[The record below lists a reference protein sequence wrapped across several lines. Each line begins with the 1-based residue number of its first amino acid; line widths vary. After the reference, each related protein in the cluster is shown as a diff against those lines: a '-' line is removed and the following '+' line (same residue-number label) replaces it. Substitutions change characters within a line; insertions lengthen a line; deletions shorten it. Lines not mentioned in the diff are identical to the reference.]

1 MRCLPPNALLPEREQ
16 KTKRG
21 SMKTSQTVAQ
31 SGALTEPRMRSASL
45 LRTSPRSG
53 VSSGTASKIDKVAT
67 SASAISPAKQKRV
80 RLKPESRDQLLERL
94 RNPQL
99 SLHEASILLRVSRA
113 TVRRYADAGR
123 LQCLRTPGGQR
134 RFYLR
139 DIEQFYRQLKM
150 RR

>member
-1 MRCLPPNALLPEREQ
+1 MN
-16 KTKRG
+16 KTP
-21 SMKTSQTVAQ
+21 TVA
-31 SGALTEPRMRSASL
+31 STGALSDGRMRSASL
-45 LRTSPRSG
+45 LRASARSG
-53 VSSGTASKIDKVAT
+53 ASSGTASKTEK
-67 SASAISPAKQKRV
+67 PAPDAPPPAPPAPPVKKRV
-80 RLKPESRDQLLERL
+80 RLKPESREQLLERL

-139 DIEQFYRQLKM
+139 DIETFYRQLKM

>member
-1 MRCLPPNALLPEREQ
+1 
-16 KTKRG
+16 
-21 SMKTSQTVAQ
+21 MKTSQTVAPG
-31 SGALTEPRMRSASL
+31 GALTEPRSRSASL
-45 LRTSPRSG
+45 LRTSARSG
-53 VSSGTASKIDKVAT
+53 VTSGAASKIEKNTAA
-67 SASAISPAKQKRV
+67 ASAGSPVKQKRV

>member
-1 MRCLPPNALLPEREQ
+1 MN
-16 KTKRG
+16 K
-21 SMKTSQTVAQ
+21 SQTVA
-31 SGALTEPRMRSASL
+31 SGSALTEPRPRSASL
-45 LRTSPRSG
+45 LRGGSRSS
-53 VSSGTASKIDKVAT
+53 VSSGTASKTDKAAAPAT
-67 SASAISPAKQKRV
+67 PVPGAPVKQKRV
-80 RLKPESRDQLLERL
+80 RLKPETRDQLLERL

-139 DIEQFYRQLKM
+139 DIELFYRQLKL

>member
-1 MRCLPPNALLPEREQ
+1 
-16 KTKRG
+16 
-21 SMKTSQTVAQ
+21 MKTSQSVA
-31 SGALTEPRMRSASL
+31 SASTLTEPRLRSASL
-45 LRTSPRSG
+45 LRASSRS
-53 VSSGTASKIDKVAT
+53 SSLSGTAPKIEKAAPSAPSPGASVP
-67 SASAISPAKQKRV
+67 ASAPVKQKRV

-139 DIEQFYRQLKM
+139 DIELFYRQLKM

>member
-1 MRCLPPNALLPEREQ
+1 
-16 KTKRG
+16 
-21 SMKTSQTVAQ
+21 MKTSQTVAPG
-31 SGALTEPRMRSASL
+31 GALTEPRMRSASL
-45 LRTSPRSG
+45 LRASARSG
-53 VSSGTASKIDKVAT
+53 ASSGTAPKTEKSAASVAPASALSASAT
-67 SASAISPAKQKRV
+67 SASAPAKQKRV

-139 DIEQFYRQLKM
+139 DIELFYRQLKM

>member
-1 MRCLPPNALLPEREQ
+1 MFAR
-16 KTKRG
+16 KTGEHGRRTTSKRG
-21 SMKTSQTVAQ
+21 TMNKTPTVAQ
-31 SGALTEPRMRSASL
+31 ASTVSDGRMRSASL
-45 LRTSPRSG
+45 LRASARSG
-53 VSSGTASKIDKVAT
+53 ASSTASKPEKP
-67 SASAISPAKQKRV
+67 ASGAPPPVTPPPVKKRV
-80 RLKPESRDQLLERL
+80 RLKPESREQLLERL

-139 DIEQFYRQLKM
+139 DIETFYRQLKM

>member
-1 MRCLPPNALLPEREQ
+1 
-16 KTKRG
+16 
-21 SMKTSQTVAQ
+21 MKTSQSVA
-31 SGALTEPRMRSASL
+31 SANTLTEPRLRSASL
-45 LRTSPRSG
+45 LRASSRASA
-53 VSSGTASKIDKVAT
+53 SSGTAPKTEKSAVSAPP
-67 SASAISPAKQKRV
+67 ASAPVKQKRV

-139 DIEQFYRQLKM
+139 DIELFYRQLKL

>member
-1 MRCLPPNALLPEREQ
+1 MN
-16 KTKRG
+16 KTP
-21 SMKTSQTVAQ
+21 TVAQ
-31 SGALTEPRMRSASL
+31 AGAVSDGRLRSASL
-45 LRTSPRSG
+45 LRAAARSG
-53 VSSGTASKIDKVAT
+53 ASSGTASKTEKAAT
-67 SASAISPAKQKRV
+67 AAPPPATPSPPPVKKRV
-80 RLKPESRDQLLERL
+80 RLKPESREQLLERL

-139 DIEQFYRQLKM
+139 DIETFYRQLKM

>member
-1 MRCLPPNALLPEREQ
+1 
-16 KTKRG
+16 
-21 SMKTSQTVAQ
+21 MKTSQTVAP
-31 SGALTEPRMRSASL
+31 SGALTEPRLRSASL

-53 VSSGTASKIDKVAT
+53 TSSGTASKIDKAA
-67 SASAISPAKQKRV
+67 SASVSTPAKQKRV

>member
-1 MRCLPPNALLPEREQ
+1 
-16 KTKRG
+16 
-21 SMKTSQTVAQ
+21 MKTSQTVA
-31 SGALTEPRMRSASL
+31 SASALSEPRLRSASL
-45 LRTSPRSG
+45 LRASSRS
-53 VSSGTASKIDKVAT
+53 VTSSGTAPKIEKA
-67 SASAISPAKQKRV
+67 APPAGAPAKQKRV

>member
-1 MRCLPPNALLPEREQ
+1 MN
-16 KTKRG
+16 KTP
-21 SMKTSQTVAQ
+21 TVAQ
-31 SGALTEPRMRSASL
+31 TGVPEGRMRSASL
-45 LRTSPRSG
+45 LRAAARSG
-53 VSSGTASKIDKVAT
+53 ASSGAASKPEKPA
-67 SASAISPAKQKRV
+67 ASAPSSPSSPPPPAVKKRV
-80 RLKPESRDQLLERL
+80 RLKPESREQLLERL

-139 DIEQFYRQLKM
+139 DIETFYRQLKM

>member
-1 MRCLPPNALLPEREQ
+1 MN
-16 KTKRG
+16 K
-21 SMKTSQTVAQ
+21 SQTVAPG
-31 SGALTEPRMRSASL
+31 SVLTEPRTRSASL
-45 LRTSPRSG
+45 LRTSSRS
-53 VSSGTASKIDKVAT
+53 
-67 SASAISPAKQKRV
+67 SASSVTAPKTDKATPLSSASPIPGAPVKQKRV

-123 LQCLRTPGGQR
+123 LGCLRTPGGQR

-139 DIEQFYRQLKM
+139 DIEQFYRQLKL

>member
-1 MRCLPPNALLPEREQ
+1 
-16 KTKRG
+16 
-21 SMKTSQTVAQ
+21 
-31 SGALTEPRMRSASL
+31 MRSASL
-45 LRTSPRSG
+45 LRASARSG
-53 VSSGTASKIDKVAT
+53 ASSGTASKTEK
-67 SASAISPAKQKRV
+67 PAPDAPPPAPPAPPVKKRV
-80 RLKPESRDQLLERL
+80 RLKPESREQLLERL

-139 DIEQFYRQLKM
+139 DIETFYRQLKM

>member
-1 MRCLPPNALLPEREQ
+1 
-16 KTKRG
+16 
-21 SMKTSQTVAQ
+21 MKTSQTVAQ
-31 SGALTEPRMRSASL
+31 SGVLTEPRSRSASL
-45 LRTSPRSG
+45 LRTSSRSSA
-53 VSSGTASKIDKVAT
+53 SSGTAPKTDKAAVSVSVGAP
-67 SASAISPAKQKRV
+67 IKQKRV

-139 DIEQFYRQLKM
+139 DIELFYRQLKM

>member
-1 MRCLPPNALLPEREQ
+1 MN
-16 KTKRG
+16 
-21 SMKTSQTVAQ
+21 KTSTVA
-31 SGALTEPRMRSASL
+31 GAGATPTSDGRLRSASL
-45 LRTSPRSG
+45 LRAGTRS
-53 VSSGTASKIDKVAT
+53 SAPTGTTTKPDK
-67 SASAISPAKQKRV
+67 SASSPTNPPATPPIKKRV

-139 DIEQFYRQLKM
+139 DIETFYRQLKM

>member
-1 MRCLPPNALLPEREQ
+1 
-16 KTKRG
+16 
-21 SMKTSQTVAQ
+21 MKTSQTVA
-31 SGALTEPRMRSASL
+31 SANALSEPRSRSASL
-45 LRTSPRSG
+45 LRASSRSVVSPATAPKSEKVTS
-53 VSSGTASKIDKVAT
+53 
-67 SASAISPAKQKRV
+67 SASAGAPVKQKRV